1 MAMPSPP
8 PPPPAPMAAMEARD
22 GVVTANKR
30 AEQEDLGDLKLYRV
44 PDRTTVASRQSK
56 QVRMLDQAGVPI
68 QKIHE
73 IEYSANN
80 QTDTQPMTII
90 LRTTNDKKNNLGLPL
105 PSGRVSVFENA
116 GAGASTRRLLAGE
129 TNLRDLAINEETEL
143 RFSGG
148 AAVQSRQTRETVEIT
163 PRPTLPFVPGKAGR
177 KGASISE
184 VTRVEITNAQPY
196 AVQVEVRVY
205 VFSGQEIVK
214 ADHPVAQKNGQPI
227 FRLTVPANSDAT
239 IRYQTQA
246 STR

>member
-1 MAMPSPP
+1 PP
-8 PPPPAPMAAMEARD
+8 PPMAAQAVMGDAK
-22 GVVTANKR
+22 A

-44 PDRTTVASRQSK
+44 PERTTVASRQSK
-56 QVRMLDQAGVPI
+56 QVRFLDQTAVPVI
-68 QKIHE
+68 KIHE
-73 IEYSANN
+73 AYYSANN
-80 QTDTQPMTII
+80 QNDYRPMEVV
-90 LRTTNDKKNNLGLPL
+90 LRTTNDKKNNLGVPL
-105 PSGRVSVFENA
+105 PSGRVAAFETVGSGATAQRMMA
-116 GAGASTRRLLAGE
+116 GQ

-143 RFSGG
+143 RFPGG
-148 AAVQSRQTRETVEIT
+148 SAVQSRQISESRDIT
-163 PRPTLPFVPGKAGR
+163 PRAALPFLPGKVSR

-184 VTRVEITNAQPY
+184 VTRVEITNAQPF

-227 FRLTVPANSDAT
+227 FRLAVPANSEAT